1 MLQTVLQ
8 TATSATF
15 FVQLALVLFFSVF
28 ISVLVREVLRSRHE
42 VQRMA
47 DLPLHDDES
56 PAAAGE
62 PASAQ
67 GAGVSAVTCQGK
79 DGFQ

>member
-15 FVQLALVLFFSVF
+15 FVQVALILFFSVF
-28 ISVLVREVLRSRHE
+28 LSVLIREALRPKRE

-47 DLPLHDDES
+47 DLPLQDDRE
-56 PAAAGE
+56 
-62 PASAQ
+62 
-67 GAGVSAVTCQGK
+67 VSQSQ
-79 DGFQ
+79 DGSK